1 VRLPTVG
8 SLCSGSS
15 SESDT
20 DDDKHHGK
28 LTKLLTRK
36 RTNPTLANS
45 ASRKRQSRRP
55 TRTKHMGKH
64 GKLSIS
70 QNDARLASKT
80 QSSDTELR
88 YGEDRS
94 DESGEDSGTPALNS
108 LSAPPCSGDDARN
121 SCSDDSSEDSSE
133 DHFRHTEG
141 MKRPMLAVH
150 PHPSRKHKPTRT
162 NNIADDDD
170 EYEVK
175 GILNA
180 RMSGQKLQYRVK
192 WLGFKYDPKWYDA
205 RNFKNSPYK
214 LRDFHSV
221 NRTHPGPPKRLGIWI
236 QCWEKD
242 RDAEDHPD
250 DNKP

>member
-1 VRLPTVG
+1 V
-8 SLCSGSS
+8 CSGSS

-20 DDDKHHGK
+20 DDDNHHGK
-28 LTKLLTRK
+28 LTKLLTSKRK
-36 RTNPTLANS
+36 NPTPANS
-45 ASRKRQSRRP
+45 ASRKRQSQGP
-55 TRTKHMGKH
+55 TRTKHMGRQ
-64 GKLSIS
+64 GKPPIS
-70 QNDARLASKT
+70 QNDAGLASKT
-80 QSSDTELR
+80 KSSDTELR

-94 DESGEDSGTPALNS
+94 NESGEDDEA
-108 LSAPPCSGDDARN
+108 
-121 SCSDDSSEDSSE
+121 
-133 DHFRHTEG
+133 
-141 MKRPMLAVH
+141 
-150 PHPSRKHKPTRT
+150 
-162 NNIADDDD
+162 

-192 WLGFKYDPKWYDA
+192 WLGFEYDPMWYDA

-221 NRTHPGPPKRLGIWI
+221 NRSHPGPPKRLGTWI
-236 QCWEKD
+236 QCWEED